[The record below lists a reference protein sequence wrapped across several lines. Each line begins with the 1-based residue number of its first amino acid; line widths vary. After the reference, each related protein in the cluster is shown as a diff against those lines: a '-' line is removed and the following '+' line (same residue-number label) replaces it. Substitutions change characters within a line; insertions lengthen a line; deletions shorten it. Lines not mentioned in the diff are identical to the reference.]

1 SSSWRRSLKG
11 VCAHLA
17 GADTDD
23 SLDRGDPNLAVT
35 DLAGARGFHDCVS
48 DPLRVAVLDQYL
60 DADLGHELHG
70 VLGTTVDLGVAALAA
85 EAAGLR
91 HRDARDAE
99 RLERLADVVEL
110 ERLDDGG
117 DEPHSG
123 LPKSRSVTGGGGGA
137 LAGSWP
143 TNAGAG
149 PEDCSIGGPVVGA
162 WPPVLVVA
170 STKSG

>member
-1 SSSWRRSLKG
+1 MTPSTGETQTLPSPIWPVRAASTIASATRPASPSSTSTSMR
-11 VCAHLA
+11 
-17 GADTDD
+17 T
-23 SLDRGDPNLAVT
+23 
-35 DLAGARGFHDCVS
+35 
-48 DPLRVAVLDQYL
+48 
-60 DADLGHELHG
+60 LGTNST
-70 VLGTTVDLGVAALAA
+70 VFGTTVDLGVAALAA
-85 EAAGLR
+85 EAAGLG